1 MNETLVHVDGVLA
14 SDPMPYQ
21 SVEEDAEVYL
31 VKLVLHA
38 PLQAGDLELTELFL
52 NLGQSDH
59 GLKSGDPVTATGT
72 VAERSMI
79 TRSGKIRRGGVYQLL
94 VQDVQR

>member
-31 VKLVLHA
+31 VKFDLIS
-38 PLQAGDLELTELFL
+38 PLQVGDVELTELFL
-52 NLGQSDH
+52 NLGQNDH
-59 GLKSGDPVTATGT
+59 GLKSGDCVTATGM